1 MQFGEVEKKQSNIRI
16 EEGEEEKKTTT
27 EFQFFNDRSL
37 SYFST
42 FRKRPNKNKP

>member
-1 MQFGEVEKKQSNIRI
+1 MQFGEVEKKTTKHKNRRRRR
-16 EEGEEEKKTTT
+16 KKTTT

-37 SYFST
+37 SYLST